1 MADQSKLDRIL
12 EKIDAGREY
21 RRMEV
26 RIKTEEEEPDPEDK
40 TEEEEPA
47 EGEEPGDEADQEK
60 TEEPDGQEEDNPDD
74 EKEEPDKDKDTKKR
88 SHTVEGYA
96 TTFNEPYELLNFGDY
111 IVREQI
117 DPHAFDETDMS
128 DVIMQYDHQGRVFA
142 RNSNG
147 TLRLETDERG
157 LRMEADLGGT
167 EAGRQLYEEIKGG
180 YTTKMSFG
188 FTVEED
194 TRQITDNMVTNVTEV
209 LRTITKVRKLYDVSA
224 VSLPA
229 NDGTEI
235 SARSFCDGLIA
246 ELKAERLGSAAKEKA
261 RAEALASLRKYIKEE

>member
-1 MADQSKLDRIL
+1 MKEVLKMDQKKIDRIM
-12 EKIDAGREY
+12 EKIGSGREY

-26 RIKTEEEEPDPEDK
+26 RVKAAEE
-40 TEEEEPA
+40 
-47 EGEEPGDEADQEK
+47 Q
-60 TEEPDGQEEDNPDD
+60 
-74 EKEEPDKDKDTKKR
+74 KETR
-88 SHTVEGYA
+88 VEGYA
-96 TTFNEPYELLNFGDY
+96 CTFNEPYELYNWGDY

-117 DPHAFDETDMS
+117 DPAAFNEADMS

-142 RNSNG
+142 RTSNG
-147 TLRLETDERG
+147 TLELSTDEHG
-157 LRMEADLGGT
+157 LHMEADLGGT
-167 EAGRQLYEEIKGG
+167 EIGRQLYEEIKGG

-194 TRQITDNMVTNVTEV
+194 KREITENRELNRTEV

-235 SARSFCDGLIA
+235 SARSWCDGVIA
-246 ELKAERLGSAAKEKA
+246 ELEAERLQSIAIQEA
-261 RAEALASLRKYIKEE
+261 RAKALAAINKYHKEVADD